1 MKVLKGKTELR
12 ATLRETPKR
21 LAIVPTMGY
30 LHAGHLKLIEAA
42 RQHAEQVAVSIFVN
56 PLQFNDPE
64 DFAKY
69 PVNTERDLEL
79 CESASADIVF
89 LPTVEEMYPGYT
101 GAGRDRPLLQM
112 TMPELTRNLCGQ
124 YRPGHFDGVLMVVGR
139 LFNLFRP
146 DVAVFGKKDFQQ
158 YLVIRRLA
166 FDLDFDVDVVG
177 IDTVREPDG
186 LALSSR
192 NRYLDPE
199 QRVEAVH
206 LSAALREARANGRY
220 GAAVAL
226 DASGALFIADAGNFR
241 VRRVGVDGVIS
252 TLTGGAR
259 PGTSGDGGPARDA
272 LLTEPT
278 GLTLDD
284 RGRLYIADAPA
295 HRVRVIEPDG
305 VIQTLAGTGAEG
317 RGGDGGPATAASVG
331 FPQRVVL
338 DAAGRLL
345 ITQLQDGVVRRVSTD
360 GTIATLAGAPESGV
374 VDTRPGAQ
382 APIDAP
388 IGLAAD
394 RAGNVYVVESGAGT
408 IIRIGPDGLLTV
420 IAGNPIGQGR
430 SGDAARDVPL
440 FTAVDVALAA
450 DGTAYVLEARGTIWR
465 LGRPV
470 DGSPTEPSAE
480 VTASSSPRPTIPPAA
495 DEFAEIESIT
505 LALRLDAGQAA
516 LDPTLEFHPGERV
529 NISIEFANVKEG
541 SRLGIRWSAGD
552 RALGTFLTDPQSG
565 YGRATFGFFFNLGTS
580 AAIGPWKVEVLVGT
594 RVAGVAEF
602 VVTPGEVRVQPPQ
615 G

>member
-1 MKVLKGKTELR
+1 VDAIGRVFVADTGNHRVRRIELDGTVQTV
-12 ATLRETPKR
+12 AGTGTPG
-21 LAIVPTMGY
+21 V
-30 LHAGHLKLIEAA
+30 AGDGGQAIEA
-42 RQHAEQVAVSIFVN
+42 QLS
-56 PLQFNDPE
+56 
-64 DFAKY
+64 
-69 PVNTERDLEL
+69 
-79 CESASADIVF
+79 
-89 LPTVEEMYPGYT
+89 
-101 GAGRDRPLLQM
+101 RP
-112 TMPELTRNLCGQ
+112 
-124 YRPGHFDGVLMVVGR
+124 
-139 LFNLFRP
+139 
-146 DVAVFGKKDFQQ
+146 
-158 YLVIRRLA
+158 
-166 FDLDFDVDVVG
+166 
-177 IDTVREPDG
+177 
-186 LALSSR
+186 
-192 NRYLDPE
+192 
-199 QRVEAVH
+199 
-206 LSAALREARANGRY
+206 
-220 GAAVAL
+220 AAVAL